1 MQVANALVNCL
12 RATNVHLKGNA
23 SRQVLRNDFITMRLL
38 DAIFATLKSIVDDD
52 IFSDIVVMWH
62 SLINSEEVTQF
73 RVMCRRVMTFRRQL
87 KAVVFRPLLSS

>member
-1 MQVANALVNCL
+1 
-12 RATNVHLKGNA
+12 
-23 SRQVLRNDFITMRLL
+23 MRLL

-73 RVMCRRVMTFRRQL
+73 RVMQSCQL
-87 KAVVFRPLLSS
+87 LRFWRSSYAFQP